1 MNQLVFFVGS
11 AGAGKTTLARAVAA
25 RRPAVIFDMDT
36 LLRPAAAALMA
47 AHGLDPS
54 DRDSAAYKKLCRDLG
69 YRITMDAA
77 LDNLGLG
84 ADLFVIGPFT
94 QETADPGW
102 LAGELA
108 RAGRSLSEV
117 TVKVVVVG
125 LADEQLYRE
134 RIAGRKLALDDWK
147 LAHWDEFRRS
157 LAPRAI
163 AWPLA
168 EANIRFVDNSPA
180 DPVAAVQAVDEFIDA
195 GTKINP

>member
-1 MNQLVFFVGS
+1 MNQLVFFVGP

-25 RRPAVIFDMDT
+25 RRPAVILDMDT

-54 DRDSAAYKKLCRDLG
+54 DRDSTAYKRLCRDLG

-94 QETADPGW
+94 QETADPNW
-102 LAGELA
+102 LTGELA
-108 RAGRSLSEV
+108 RVGRDLSEV
-117 TVKVVVVG
+117 AVKVVVVG
-125 LADEQLYRE
+125 LADESLYRE

-163 AWPLA
+163 AWPLDA
-168 EANIRFVDNSPA
+168 ANIQYVDNSPSNLA
-180 DPVAAVQAVDEFIDA
+180 VTVQALEEFIDA
-195 GTKINP
+195 GTGWG